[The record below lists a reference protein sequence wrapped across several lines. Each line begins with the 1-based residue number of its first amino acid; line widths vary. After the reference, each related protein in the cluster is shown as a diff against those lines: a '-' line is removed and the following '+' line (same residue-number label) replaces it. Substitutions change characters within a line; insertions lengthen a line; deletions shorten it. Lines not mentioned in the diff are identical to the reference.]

1 MSGEGILAGV
11 ARGDSSAM
19 SRALEVF
26 GPLVWSIARTY
37 CVRHHDAEEAAQEAF
52 VKLWRMASR
61 YDPSRGSETAFVVAV
76 ARSRVLDYRR
86 SKQCEAPAVD
96 VDERRQGDTK
106 SSRGASVGGDDP
118 HRAAAAMAQLP
129 AEQQEA
135 LRLTVQRGLTQESAA
150 QALGVPLGTVKTR
163 VRSGLTRLRD
173 AMAGGGA

>member
-96 VDERRQGDTK
+96 VDDGRQGDTK
-106 SSRGASVGGDDP
+106 IGSARSAGDDQL
-118 HRAAAAMAQLP
+118 RAAAALSQLP

-163 VRSGLTRLRD
+163 VRSGLMRLRD